1 MKKLIAFASVAALA
15 ACSPAETE
23 APAVEETV
31 AVEAVAGSVAP
42 GDYTVTWADSS
53 TSTFTLN
60 EDGTY
65 VAVRNG
71 ETVEGTSAIVDG
83 KICFTDSTEGAEAE
97 CWTNSAVGADGGFTS
112 VSDAG
117 ENVTLSVAAPAAE

>member
-42 GDYTVTWADSS
+42 GDYNVTWEDGS

-65 VAVRNG
+65 VAVRDD

-83 KICFTDSTEGAEAE
+83 KICFTASAEGTEAE
-97 CWTNSAVGADGGFTS
+97 CWTNSEVGADGGFTS

-117 ENVTLSVAAPAAE
+117 QNVTLSVAAPAA